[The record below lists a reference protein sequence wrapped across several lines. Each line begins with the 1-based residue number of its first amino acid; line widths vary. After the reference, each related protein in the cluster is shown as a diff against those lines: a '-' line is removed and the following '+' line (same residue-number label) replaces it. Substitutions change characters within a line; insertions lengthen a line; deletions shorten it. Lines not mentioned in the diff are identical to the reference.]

1 MRTHK
6 TSWSMRA
13 CPVLFGLL
21 VTVISAVPSSAQFAR
36 YLRSANK
43 IEIDLG
49 SGKLSKKNIQKMYL
63 QGLVLGKGNAE
74 NTETILVLPSQ
85 IEEPTA
91 GLGLTS
97 YVLTIS
103 PPQDRM
109 PANLSSQP
117 VQLDILVLPDPSKP
131 DINVI
136 PLRISEVGV
145 HTTEAALL
153 KDLKL
158 ELTAAKGKD
167 DAELYASGD
176 VTTAVGS
183 KPNWVADVKYEREI
197 ALNSFPFVIAPF
209 LNLKYNSKVKNDTDK
224 LSFGI
229 RFSKSFAF
237 ALPDDELRIDATL
250 NAFLD
255 RKNLSQNDFADE
267 PLFRRSREQ
276 RQYFLYTGSAEFE
289 SDWDF
294 RVNNFISSQDLKYL
308 ARPAFIY
315 HKNGALKRRVMFTP
329 FAGGEFGAN
338 LKNPITPGTRPIARV
353 KVGGIFTVTDEKPFG
368 GRFAK
373 ELVWENT
380 FTQRW
385 FLADEYAFDKDD
397 NGKLVQKAFGRTP
410 RSHFTSSLEFKFND
424 YFGPVLTYE
433 WGEAPP
439 LYSKVRHKVKL
450 GLVYSFKRKP
460 LP

>member
-1 MRTHK
+1 MKIDLSTRFQRR
-6 TSWSMRA
+6 SLFLF
-13 CPVLFGLL
+13 VLIFGLAG
-21 VTVISAVPSSAQFAR
+21 VTTAQFAR
-36 YLRSANK
+36 YSRTTNT

-49 SGKLSKKNIQKMYL
+49 SGKLRKKNIQKAYL
-63 QGLVLGKGNAE
+63 EGLLTMRNGVEAAE
-74 NTETILVLPSQ
+74 TKVYFPSEI
-85 IEEPTA
+85 IEPAA
-91 GLGLTS
+91 GEGLTS
-97 YVLTIS
+97 YVLTIT
-103 PPQDRM
+103 PPKGGM
-109 PANLSSQP
+109 PLDLATQP
-117 VQLDILVLPDPSKP
+117 VQLDILILPDASKT

-136 PLRISEVGV
+136 PLRVTEIGARS
-145 HTTEAALL
+145 TEASLL

-167 DAELYASGD
+167 DAELYLSGV

-197 ALNSFPFVIAPF
+197 ATNSFPFVIAPF

-224 LSFGI
+224 LSLGV
-229 RFSKSFAF
+229 RFSKGFGFA
-237 ALPDDELRIDATL
+237 AAEDDLAIDRPL
-250 NAFLD
+250 NAFLASKRNAQGFRD
-255 RKNLSQNDFADE
+255 A
-267 PLFRRSREQ
+267 PLFRRAREQ
-276 RQYFLYTGSAEFE
+276 REYFLYSGSAEFE

-294 RVNNFISSQDLKYL
+294 RVNNIISSQELKYL
-308 ARPAFIY
+308 AHPKFVY
-315 HKNGALKRRVMFTP
+315 HENGALKSRLMLTP

-338 LKNPITPGTRPIARV
+338 LKNPIASGSRPIARL
-353 KVGGIFTVTDEKPFG
+353 KAGAIFTITDDQPFG
-368 GRFAK
+368 NRFAK
-373 ELVWENT
+373 ELVWESI

-397 NGKLVQKAFGRTP
+397 NGKLIQKAFGKTP

-439 LYSKVRHKVKL
+439 LYTKVRHKIKF